1 MAVTASRKRD
11 WCFTVHAGNFGDM
24 TEDQVIEQL
33 KAVSCAY
40 IVFQQETG
48 AAREGGIQ
56 RDHIQGYVMFKAAK
70 TLANAQAALGLGTVH
85 MEARRASKISDA
97 VDYCK
102 KDATRRVGCTPY
114 EVGIQPMDQ
123 GKKRTLSE
131 ACEMAKTKG
140 YKAVAKE
147 MPEEYVRFSR
157 GLEKLDNIWAQDRVP
172 RFRDIT
178 IIVVYGNSG
187 CGKSY
192 FAEHYDDAE
201 DTYPTGDLRDLWL
214 DGYSS
219 ERTLVIE
226 EMEGKTPYRQLLRL
240 LDGYRYN
247 MPTKGGHVWANYTT
261 VIITSNNR
269 PEQWYGEDMWSTDP
283 RIPDSPLQRRIT
295 SIHCGSGV
303 YPNCIWDVPLP
314 TWTRV
319 RDATAEASRP
329 DEAEGDIAPPSPM
342 DLNAMMETPAPAD
355 LGWMEEFLGN

>member
-1 MAVTASRKRD
+1 MPVTASRKRD
-11 WCFTVHAGNFGDM
+11 WCFTIHSGHFGDM
-24 TEDQVIEQL
+24 TEQEVIVELQ
-33 KAVSCAY
+33 KVNCSY

-48 AAREGGIQ
+48 AARDGGLE
-56 RDHIQGYVMFKAAK
+56 RDHIQGYIQFTAQK
-70 TLANAQAALGLGTVH
+70 TLAQAKRLMPCDAH
-85 MEARRASKISDA
+85 MAMRAAPKISDA

-102 KDATRRVGCTPY
+102 KAETRRAGCNFF
-114 EVGIQPMDQ
+114 EVGVQPMDQ
-123 GKKRTLSE
+123 GVKRTLAE
-131 ACEMAKTKG
+131 ACKMAKTKG

-147 MPEEYVRFSR
+147 MPEEYVKFSR

-314 TWTRV
+314 TWAGA
-319 RDATAEASRP
+319 RDAAAEASQD
-329 DEAEGDIAPPSPM
+329 DEPEGDIVPPSPM
-342 DLNAMMETPAPAD
+342 DLNAMMETPAPAE